1 MTMSD
6 GEDGFAQELVQLFI
20 DSGDA
25 TLRDIRDAISRG
37 DLAAVGRAA
46 HSYKGSSAN
55 IRAESASTA
64 AARLEAAA
72 RAGAIDQLAE
82 LEEQLCREAG
92 RAKEYLRS
100 RQTS

>member
-1 MTMSD
+1 MTMAD

-37 DLAAVGRAA
+37 DMAAVGRAA
-46 HSYKGSSAN
+46 HSYKGASAN
-55 IRAESASTA
+55 IRAESASAA

-72 RAGAIDQLAE
+72 RAGAMDQLAE
-82 LEEQLCREAG
+82 LEEQLRSEAG
-92 RAKEYLRS
+92 RAKQYLRS
-100 RQTS
+100 RQSR

>member
-1 MTMSD
+1 MTMAD

-37 DLAAVGRAA
+37 DMAAVGRAA

-64 AARLEAAA
+64 AGRLEAAA

-92 RAKEYLRS
+92 RAKAYLRS